1 MKIIGVTGG
10 VGSGKSEVL
19 RFLEREYKA
28 YVCQLDEVAKALQR
42 RGTACFKKIV
52 ECFGE
57 DMVGEDGELDR
68 AKLGQAVFGSAEK
81 LNALNAI
88 VHPEVKR
95 WVRSDIERK
104 KETQVPLYVIEAALL
119 LEAGYQDICDE
130 LWYIFVPQDI
140 RRERLKVSRGYSD
153 ERIDK
158 MFASQLTDEAFQD
171 GCTVVIDNGGTFENT
186 IRQIGDRL

>member
-1 MKIIGVTGG
+1 MIEKMKFLSITGPKEDIDR
-10 VGSGKSEVL
+10 VADVYLSRYEIQLENALSELKTVKDL
-19 RFLEREYKA
+19 RPYIEINPYK
-28 YVCQLDEVAKALQR
+28 
-42 RGTACFKKIV
+42 
-52 ECFGE
+52 
-57 DMVGEDGELDR
+57 GELDR

-88 VHPEVKR
+88 VHPEVKQ

-140 RRERLKVSRGYSD
+140 RRERLKASRGYSD

-158 MFASQLTDEAFQD
+158 MFASQLTDEAFKA

>member
-1 MKIIGVTGG
+1 ML
-10 VGSGKSEVL
+10 S
-19 RFLEREYKA
+19 
-28 YVCQLDEVAKALQR
+28 
-42 RGTACFKKIV
+42 
-52 ECFGE
+52 
-57 DMVGEDGELDR
+57 
-68 AKLGQAVFGSAEK
+68 
-81 LNALNAI
+81 
-88 VHPEVKR
+88 
-95 WVRSDIERK
+95 
-104 KETQVPLYVIEAALL
+104 
-119 LEAGYQDICDE
+119 DICDE